1 MEIERRGEEKRK
13 RWREGIVRSKL
24 CGPGIRESQPFVA
37 RKVSEM

>member
-1 MEIERRGEEKRK
+1 MEIERRGEKKKR
-13 RWREGIVRSKL
+13 REGIVRSKL